1 MASDRVLRSPPRS
14 LRNLNLQ
21 LEVAECVHLARTG
34 GAFLLF
40 QKLHTLRGCV
50 GICLQKIIT
59 GVATIV
65 HGRSSIAQ
73 VR

>member
-21 LEVAECVHLARTG
+21 LDVAECVHLARAG

-40 QKLHTLRGCV
+40 Q
-50 GICLQKIIT
+50 
-59 GVATIV
+59 
-65 HGRSSIAQ
+65 
-73 VR
+73 